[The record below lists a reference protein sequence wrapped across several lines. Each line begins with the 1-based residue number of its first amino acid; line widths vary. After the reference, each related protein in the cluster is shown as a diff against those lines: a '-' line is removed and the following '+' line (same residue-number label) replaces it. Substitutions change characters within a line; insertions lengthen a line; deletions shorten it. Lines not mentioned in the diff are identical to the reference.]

1 VSFFDLPA
9 HGSEFSGVETKMEFF
24 NTIGEKRSSAPSER
38 EEICLRRRE
47 SSDQAPHPP
56 PAVE

>member
-24 NTIGEKRSSAPSER
+24 NTIGELPPMVFGP
-38 EEICLRRRE
+38 E
-47 SSDQAPHPP
+47 SRQSGC
-56 PAVE
+56 